1 MTVTC
6 IRNAPWVVAW
16 DAEQRQHYFRN
27 DVDLVFEDN
36 VIVHLDPGYAGHF
49 DHLMDGRTFCVM
61 PGMVNVH
68 THLQSES
75 IGRGLIEELGNPN
88 LYMTGILDEKSVFVT
103 SGLGEQAGG
112 APAQLVAN
120 RASTQNAIAELLKSG
135 ATTVVD
141 LAVAYDGWLDL
152 LADTGIRAIAAP
164 MYRDARW
171 TVPTGHRLDYDWDLE
186 KGRRDFANALG
197 VVDQAERHPSGR
209 LGGMV
214 APMQVDTCSLELL
227 RDSLTAARARSLKMT
242 VHCSQH
248 IPEFHEM
255 VRRHGVTPVQ
265 WLHQNGLLGRDTL
278 LGHAIFLDHHSLVQ
292 WWSRLDLD
300 ILVETGTS
308 IAHCPV
314 VFSRYGQMME
324 DVGSY
329 IRKGVNVAFGTDT
342 EPQNMA
348 EEVRMASTLGR
359 AAARSVR
366 GVWLSELFHAAT
378 IGGATA
384 LGREDLGRLAV
395 GAKADLVL
403 LDLDAPGMRPVRDP
417 LRSFIFSA
425 ADRAVHHVFVDGR
438 QVVKDGQVL
447 TIDRSGL
454 SASLQQSQQ
463 AFIRNAPYVDFRGR
477 TADEI
482 SPPSLRVEGRN

>member
-6 IRNAPWVVAW
+6 IRNASWVVAW
-16 DAEQRQHYFRN
+16 DADQRQHLFRN

-36 VIVHLDPGYAGHF
+36 VIVHLDPGYAGHV
-49 DHLMDGRTFCVM
+49 DRAIDGSTFCVM

-88 LYMTGILDEKSVFVT
+88 LHMTGILDEKSVFVT

-112 APAQLVAN
+112 ATAQLVAN
-120 RASTQNAIAELLKSG
+120 RASTQSAIAELLKSG

-141 LAVAYDGWLDL
+141 LAVAWDGWLDL

-171 TVPTGHRLDYDWDLE
+171 MVPTGHRLDYDWNLE
-186 KGRRDFANALG
+186 KGRRDFADALA

-227 RDSLTAARARSLKMT
+227 RDSLAAARQRGLKMT
-242 VHCSQH
+242 LHCSQH
-248 IPEFHEM
+248 IPEFQEM
-255 VRRHGVTPVQ
+255 VRRHGLTPVQ
-265 WLHQNGLLGRDTL
+265 WLHEGGLLGPDTL

-292 WWSRLDLD
+292 WWTRRDLD
-300 ILVETGTS
+300 ILAETGTS
-308 IAHCPV
+308 VAHCPV

-384 LGREDLGRLAV
+384 LGRDDLGRLGV

-417 LRSFIFSA
+417 LRSFFFSA
-425 ADRAVHHVFVDGR
+425 ADRAVRHVFVDGR
-438 QVVKDGQVL
+438 QVVKDGEVL
-447 TIDRSGL
+447 TIDRSGV
-454 SASLQQSQQ
+454 SAALQKSQQ

-482 SPPSLRVEGRN
+482 SPTSLRVEGRN

>member
-16 DAEQRQHYFRN
+16 DADRRQHYFRN

-49 DHLMDGRTFCVM
+49 DHLIDGSTLCVM

-88 LYMTGILDEKSVFVT
+88 LHMTGILDEKSVFVT

-112 APAQLVAN
+112 ASAQLVAN

-164 MYRDARW
+164 MYRDAKW
-171 TVPTGHRLDYDWDLE
+171 MVPTGHRLDYDWNLE
-186 KGRRDFANALG
+186 KGRRDFADALE
-197 VVDQAERHPSGR
+197 VVDRAERHPSGR

-227 RDSLTAARARSLKMT
+227 RDSLAAARARGLKMT

-248 IPEFHEM
+248 IPEFQEM
-255 VRRHGVTPVQ
+255 VRRHGARCSGFIKRLARPRYAAGACDLPGSPFPGAMVDPSRSR
-265 WLHQNGLLGRDTL
+265 HSRRNRHLG
-278 LGHAIFLDHHSLVQ
+278 GSL
-292 WWSRLDLD
+292 SGR
-300 ILVETGTS
+300 
-308 IAHCPV
+308 
-314 VFSRYGQMME
+314 VFPLRTDDGGRRQLYPQGRQRRHRHRY
-324 DVGSY
+324 
-329 IRKGVNVAFGTDT
+329 
-342 EPQNMA
+342 
-348 EEVRMASTLGR
+348 R
-359 AAARSVR
+359 AAEHGRGGPHGLDPRARGRPKCAVSGCR
-366 GVWLSELFHAAT
+366 SCSMPPRSAAPRRWAAT
-378 IGGATA
+378 TLAGSPSAPRPTWCCSISTRRACGRCATRFAASSSAPPTAPSITSSSTGG
-384 LGREDLGRLAV
+384 
-395 GAKADLVL
+395 
-403 LDLDAPGMRPVRDP
+403 
-417 LRSFIFSA
+417 RS
-425 ADRAVHHVFVDGR
+425 
-438 QVVKDGQVL
+438 
-447 TIDRSGL
+447 
-454 SASLQQSQQ
+454 
-463 AFIRNAPYVDFRGR
+463 
-477 TADEI
+477 
-482 SPPSLRVEGRN
+482 